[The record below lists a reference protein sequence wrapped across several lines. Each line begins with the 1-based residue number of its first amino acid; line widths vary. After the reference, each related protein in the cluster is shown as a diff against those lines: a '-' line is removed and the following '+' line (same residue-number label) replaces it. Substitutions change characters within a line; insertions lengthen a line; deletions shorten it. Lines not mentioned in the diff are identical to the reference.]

1 MTWLAVLKALL
12 SLAGSV
18 AKIVAD
24 RQLISAGE
32 AKAVAKGLQNATDTL
47 DKARRRIDAVRAD
60 PDERERLRDR
70 FRDPGPDA

>member
-1 MTWLAVLKALL
+1 MSWLGILKLLL

-32 AKAVAKGLQNATDTL
+32 AQAVAEGLRNATDTL
-47 DKARRRIDAVRAD
+47 DKARRRIDAVRSD
-60 PDERERLRDR
+60 PDELERLRRR
-70 FRDPGPDA
+70 FRGPDKP